1 MQESAAKAAASLHH
15 TGKGSLLQEG
25 NVSNSQK
32 KGIKRL
38 LMDNSNPAEHL
49 LPLGGP
55 ASTQWSTQG
64 DGCCWLCGKVMGESL
79 PTAEGHL
86 PSFICHLPH

>member
-32 KGIKRL
+32 RGSKGCSWI
-38 LMDNSNPAEHL
+38 
-49 LPLGGP
+49 
-55 ASTQWSTQG
+55 TQIQLRISCLWGVQPPHNGAPRETG
-64 DGCCWLCGKVMGESL
+64 AAGCVGR
-79 PTAEGHL
+79 
-86 PSFICHLPH
+86 